1 MAEAKAKPTAKK
13 SILKSAP
20 KKKRTV
26 ARTSRVF
33 DEKYTGPEPKWAGCE
48 SWDDEKINTNWWAGI
63 HYYNYHNNCSDLVK
77 YVSQYGTSHCKWTK
91 QDVQAFNE
99 VEEWRVGFTLGKVCK
114 MLMSGAPLRADTK
127 EWIDTEF
134 EKILT
139 LGHERLAAKKAAGS
153 GNIVKLTIQDRMREK
168 FHDIVGEIE
177 EWYDNNDEGTE
188 IPDMVAWMREQNVP
202 QQFVNQIAEVFTPRM
217 EELEEAILLRKK
229 KNRSDLEDQLVEGY
243 AHVTKERHKRL
254 SEFYSKLTSA
264 LETYGAV
271 KKAVRKARVKQAPSK
286 EKMVKKVKYCIQ
298 DVGLNLV
305 SINPVD
311 IIGAQI
317 LWVYNV
323 RTRKIGK
330 YVAADD
336 AGQLNIKGSAI
347 VGFDYKKSVAKTLRK
362 PTESLKDFASAG
374 KIALRTFLEDI
385 KAVPVEMNGR
395 LNVETVLLKV
405 TK

>member
-13 SILKSAP
+13 SILKTAP

-33 DEKYTGPEPKWAGCE
+33 DEKYTGPEPKWVGCE
-48 SWDDEKINTNWWAGI
+48 SWDDEKINSNWWAGI

-99 VEEWRVGFTLGKVCK
+99 VEEW
-114 MLMSGAPLRADTK
+114 
-127 EWIDTEF
+127 
-134 EKILT
+134 
-139 LGHERLAAKKAAGS
+139 
-153 GNIVKLTIQDRMREK
+153 
-168 FHDIVGEIE
+168 
-177 EWYDNNDEGTE
+177 YDKNDEGTE

-202 QQFVNQIAEVFTPRM
+202 QQFVNQIAEVFTPRI

-229 KNRSDLEDQLVEGY
+229 KNRSDIEDQLVEGY
-243 AHVTKERHKRL
+243 AHITKEKHKL
-254 SEFYSKLTSA
+254 TSEFYSKLTGA

-311 IIGAQI
+311 IIGAQM

-362 PTESLKDFASAG
+362 PTEQLKDFASAG